1 MDGFAK
7 VKDGLHL
14 DFKWHV
20 QLIESYPDF
29 CRLNLE

>member
-14 DFKWHV
+14 DFKIWHV
-20 QLIESYPDF
+20 QLIESYL
-29 CRLNLE
+29 RLL

>member
-20 QLIESYPDF
+20 QLIESYL
-29 CRLNLE
+29 RLL